1 MKKRSLI
8 FTFSIVVSLLFGFAF
23 PLFAQEGTGKPSNK
37 AVNQKIRKLQIPFI
51 ANEGQADKKVAF
63 YANTFG
69 GTVFVTKEGEIV
81 YALPKSANDNNRSL
95 ETGARIQKCR
105 GELHSPDVIHDAR
118 QINDLHPP
126 THKSQPPISNKSLQ
140 GVALKE
146 TLVGAKVKGIKGEGK
161 SVTKVNYFRGNDQ
174 EKWKSNISTYDVVDI
189 GEVYKGI
196 ELKLKAYGNNVEKLF
211 YVKPGANP
219 DQIKI
224 NLGGIQPAAST
235 AIRSMKE
242 TGVCPPLA
250 GVGGGL
256 IAKELYV
263 NEQGQLVA
271 ETELGP
277 VTFTKPVAYQEIEG
291 KRVDVAVEYE
301 IYAVPQV
308 VHRKDAKKAKENIVV
323 NTVSAGNVC
332 PPLAGVKGVERDSPH
347 VIQPTTNPKSK
358 IVNLSSTEIGNT
370 KLEYGFKVAS
380 YNKTKELVIDPL
392 LASTY
397 LGGQDDDRGR
407 YLTLDASGN
416 VYVTG
421 LTSSSDFPT
430 TVGAYDTSFN
440 SSSYNVF
447 VSKLDSKLT
456 RLLASTYLGIAG
468 PTDSGPSIALDA
480 SGNVYVT
487 GFTSSS
493 DFPTTVG
500 AYDTSRNAYD
510 IFVSKLDGRLTSLLA
525 STYLGG
531 SSDDYGKS
539 IALDAGGNVYVTG
552 HTSSTNFPTTDGA
565 YDTSSDKYYSDV
577 FVSKLDSG
585 LTSLLASTYLSG
597 SSNDY
602 SHSLALDTSGN
613 VYVTGWT
620 KSSNFPTTA
629 GAYDTTYNGDY
640 DVFVSKLD
648 SDLMSLLASTYLGY
662 SGYDYGYSLALDAS
676 GNVYVTGL
684 TSSSDF
690 PTTVGAYDTSGNYNG
705 DYDVFIS
712 KLNSGLTS
720 LLASTCLGG
729 SDSDGG
735 RSLALDVSG
744 SVSVMGNTK
753 SSDFPTMVG
762 AHDTSFNGGDYD
774 IFISKL
780 DGDLSATSVSIYGM
794 VVDTED
800 YPVESAR
807 VTLKGK
813 RKNAKVKEKSTT
825 DEAGAYEFTEL
836 DNGTYIIQAKK
847 KGYKKAKERIKLS
860 GGEDKEVDLL
870 LEEKKKK

>member
-1 MKKRSLI
+1 M
-8 FTFSIVVSLLFGFAF
+8 
-23 PLFAQEGTGKPSNK
+23 
-37 AVNQKIRKLQIPFI
+37 
-51 ANEGQADKKVAF
+51 
-63 YANTFG
+63 
-69 GTVFVTKEGEIV
+69 
-81 YALPKSANDNNRSL
+81 
-95 ETGARIQKCR
+95 
-105 GELHSPDVIHDAR
+105 
-118 QINDLHPP
+118 
-126 THKSQPPISNKSLQ
+126 
-140 GVALKE
+140 
-146 TLVGAKVKGIKGEGK
+146 
-161 SVTKVNYFRGNDQ
+161 
-174 EKWKSNISTYDVVDI
+174 VDI

-256 IAKELYV
+256 RAKELYV

-407 YLTLDASGN
+407 YLTLDASGNVYVTGLTSSSDFPTTVGAYDTSFNSSSYNVFVSKLDSGLTSLLASTYLGGSSHDYSHSLALDASGN